1 MNFHALAPKRYKR
14 SVVEGFV
21 HRVHRAC
28 SSWEN
33 FHDSMEKVKMT
44 PQRNQY
50 LPNFYDPIISN
61 TIEKLLS
68 PKENQKD
75 QIKDVTSQNSNTVQQ
90 NAFIEYRG
98 SVTDHF
104 IKKLKNIG
112 TTLQPVITLRK
123 MRTCLPSLKCTV
135 KKNSKSRVVYK
146 IVCPG
151 CNACYVGQTNR
162 HLITQFSEHK
172 YKCNQPVR
180 AHFDKCTQDAP
191 TVDDVKILASTSS
204 GLDYLTRT

>member
-1 MNFHALAPKRYKR
+1 MNFHTLAPKCYKR

-33 FHDSMEKVKMT
+33 FHDSIKMT

-50 LPNFYDPIISN
+50 PPNFYDPIISN
-61 TIEKLLS
+61 TNEKHLYN
-68 PKENQKD
+68 KENQKD
-75 QIKDVTSQNSNTVQQ
+75 QIKNVASKKSNTVKQ
-90 NAFIEYRG
+90 NAFIEYTG

-112 TTLQPVITLRK
+112 TPFQPEITLPK

-135 KKNSKSRVVYK
+135 Y
-146 IVCPG
+146 
-151 CNACYVGQTNR
+151 
-162 HLITQFSEHK
+162 E
-172 YKCNQPVR
+172 
-180 AHFDKCTQDAP
+180 
-191 TVDDVKILASTSS
+191 
-204 GLDYLTRT
+204 RT